1 MSARRYQFSD
11 KIIIFHTSS
20 LNPTSTTF
28 LHSKFCLV
36 QTFDVAFVRKG
47 DQDICFFNQ
56 VLIFKRKDFTNHQL
70 SPTSISKLA
79 FDFFQFFL
87 DDGRHTFW
95 FRQNIS
101 QIGNQGNQII
111 VFTLDLVSFQ
121 TGQTTKTHVQNGL
134 TLTFRKLELR
144 HQFSLCFSICLA
156 IADDPDHF
164 IDVIQS
170 NEQTF

>member
-1 MSARRYQFSD
+1 MGARRDQFTD
-11 KIIIFHTSS
+11 KVIIFDTSS
-20 LNPTSTTF
+20 LDPTSTTF
-28 LHSKFCLV
+28 LSGKFRLI

-56 VLIFKRKDFTNHQL
+56 VLIFKRKDFSDHQL
-70 SPTSISKLA
+70 SSASIAKLA

-101 QIGNQGNQII
+101 QISNQGNQII

-134 TLTFRKLELR
+134 ALTFRELEFS
-144 HQFSLCFSICLA
+144 HQFSLCFSVCPA

-164 IDVIQS
+164 IDVIQG